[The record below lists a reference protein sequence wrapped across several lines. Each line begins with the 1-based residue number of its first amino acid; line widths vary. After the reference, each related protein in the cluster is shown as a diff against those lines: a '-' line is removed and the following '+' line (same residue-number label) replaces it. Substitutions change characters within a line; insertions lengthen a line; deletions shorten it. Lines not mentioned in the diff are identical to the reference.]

1 MCLKG
6 FGVRSSGFWV
16 WSRASEFGIENG
28 DGGGQVRGVN
38 TRKYTFTQI
47 GFRRLSTSGD
57 VRISARTLSII
68 TLLAIVLIGAIG
80 WGSYSL
86 YRTEKQRRIIRNA
99 RTSLEK
105 HATEEAW
112 FWASQALQNKQDGV
126 EETRLMADIAQTAGS
141 PEAIFWCARV
151 ASLEPKLLQNYLAW
165 AKTALGFGNPV
176 AARYALDAAPKEAQ
190 QNASW
195 HSLCAGLASNTGQSS
210 AAEFHFA
217 EAARLQPQNP
227 IHEVNLSTFRLSSS
241 DPKVAEDARKSLESK
256 NADPAVQ
263 LLVWRA
269 LLNDGISRND
279 LAFAETYQKRLWDDP
294 SAEFGDKANCLE
306 VARRNG
312 SLQPFLE
319 QLQKEVSNQAE
330 QATLLIYWMTNH
342 GLAAEAIKW
351 ADSVFP
357 PRTAKLSVQIAIADT
372 LLQEKN
378 WPELR
383 DRIGGKNWKQFEFIR
398 QAMLVRTDREQD
410 LPTWRADWMKLVQ
423 SLPAVGGKLPLGR
436 LAESWG
442 WTDDAVGLYWQVA
455 DASALEKPEA
465 LARLWTIYQ
474 RDRNTAGLLRVAT
487 KQHEASPEDLVA
499 RNNYAFLLLL
509 LDVDRQ
515 KAVRLAEESANQAPN
530 QPNVAATLAFARLH
544 QGNPE
549 LARRIL
555 EKFDKQTLEDP
566 GLALYYAISLDA
578 VHQSEKALHYAQ
590 IAERSRSLLPEEAS
604 LARRIIDASHR

>member
-1 MCLKG
+1 M
-6 FGVRSSGFWV
+6 
-16 WSRASEFGIENG
+16 
-28 DGGGQVRGVN
+28 
-38 TRKYTFTQI
+38 
-47 GFRRLSTSGD
+47 
-57 VRISARTLSII
+57 
-68 TLLAIVLIGAIG
+68 
-80 WGSYSL
+80 
-86 YRTEKQRRIIRNA
+86 YRVEKQRRLVNNA
-99 RTSLEK
+99 RTALRESAGEQAL
-105 HATEEAW
+105 
-112 FWASQALQNKQDGV
+112 FWASQALKNKKDGV
-126 EETRLMADIAQTAGS
+126 EECRLMAEVAESARS

-176 AARYALDAAPKEAQ
+176 AARYALDAAPKDAQ

-195 HSLCAGLASNTGQSS
+195 HSLYAGLASNTGQSS
-210 AAEFHFA
+210 TAEFHFA
-217 EAARLQPQNP
+217 EAARLESQNP
-227 IHEVNLSTFRLSSS
+227 IHEVNLSTFRLSSL
-241 DPKVAEDARKSLESK
+241 DPKVAEAARKSLESQST
-256 NADPAVQ
+256 DPAVQ

-279 LAFAETYQKRLWDDP
+279 LEFAKTYQERLWNDP
-294 SAEFGDKANCLE
+294 RAEFGDKANCLE

-312 SLQPFLE
+312 SLQPFLQ

-357 PRTAKLSVQIAIADT
+357 PRTAKLSVQIAIADA
-372 LLQEKN
+372 LLQEKH
-378 WPELR
+378 WSELR

-410 LPTWRADWMKLVQ
+410 LSAWRADWIKLAQ
-423 SLPAVGGKLPLGR
+423 SVPAVGGKLPLGR

-442 WTDDAVGLYWQVA
+442 WLDDARDLYWQVV
-455 DASALEKPEA
+455 DTSALEKPEA

-474 RDRNTAGLLRVAT
+474 RDRNTAGLLKVAT
-487 KQHEASPEDLVA
+487 KQYEASPENLVA

-509 LDVDRQ
+509 LDMDRQ

-530 QPNVAATLAFARLH
+530 QPNVVATLAFARFR

-549 LARRIL
+549 LARQLL
-555 EKFDKQTLEDP
+555 EKFDKQALEDP

-578 VHQSEKALHYAQ
+578 LHQSEEALHYAQ

>member
-1 MCLKG
+1 VAGAALGNIPIPAK
-6 FGVRSSGFWV
+6 SG
-16 WSRASEFGIENG
+16 A
-28 DGGGQVRGVN
+28 D
-38 TRKYTFTQI
+38 TRKYRF
-47 GFRRLSTSGD
+47 STLHKSVSNEFSIRI
-57 VRISARTLSII
+57 VRISARVVL
-68 TLLAIVLIGAIG
+68 LLLFLAIPLIGVIG
-80 WGSYSL
+80 WGGYSI
-86 YRTEKQRRIIRNA
+86 YRVEKQRRLVNNA
-99 RTSLEK
+99 RTALRESASEQAL
-105 HATEEAW
+105 
-112 FWASQALQNKQDGV
+112 FWASQALKNEMDGA
-126 EETRLMADIAQTAGS
+126 EECRLMAEVAESARS
-141 PEAIFWCARV
+141 PEAIFWRARV
-151 ASLEPKLLQNYLAW
+151 ASLQPKLLQNYLAW

-195 HSLCAGLASNTGQSS
+195 HSLYAGLASNTGRSS

-217 EAARLQPQNP
+217 EATRLDPQNP
-227 IHEVNLSTFRLSSS
+227 LHEVNLSTFRLSSPN
-241 DPKVAEDARKSLESK
+241 PKVAEAARKSLESK
-256 NADPAVQ
+256 SADPAVQ

-269 LLNDGISRND
+269 LLRDGIGRND
-279 LAFAETYQKRLWDDP
+279 LEFAKTYQERLWDDP
-294 SAEFGDKANCLE
+294 RAEFGDKANCLE

-312 SLQPFLE
+312 SLQPFLQ

-351 ADSVFP
+351 ADSAFP

-383 DRIGGKNWKQFEFIR
+383 DRIEGENWKQFEFIR

-410 LPTWRADWMKLVQ
+410 LPAWRVDWMKLVQ

-442 WTDDAVGLYWQVA
+442 WMDDAVDLYWQVA
-455 DASALEKPEA
+455 DASALEGPEA

-487 KQHEASPEDLVA
+487 KQHEASPDNLVA

-530 QPNVAATLAFARLH
+530 QPNVAATLAFARFR
-544 QGNPE
+544 QGDPE
-549 LARRIL
+549 LGRQLL

-566 GLALYYAISLDA
+566 GLALYYALSLEA
-578 VHQSEKALHYAQ
+578 VQQSEKALHYAQ
-590 IAERSRSLLPEEAS
+590 IAEQSRCLLPEEAS